1 MLERSEGFIGDVRKK
16 KMPGNVLLTELC
28 YFILPPWSLQVTV
41 IRTEISPD
49 LLLFYPGG
57 TYVAL

>member
-1 MLERSEGFIGDVRKK
+1 MLERSKGFIGDVRKK
-16 KMPGNVLLTELC
+16 NGNVLLTELC